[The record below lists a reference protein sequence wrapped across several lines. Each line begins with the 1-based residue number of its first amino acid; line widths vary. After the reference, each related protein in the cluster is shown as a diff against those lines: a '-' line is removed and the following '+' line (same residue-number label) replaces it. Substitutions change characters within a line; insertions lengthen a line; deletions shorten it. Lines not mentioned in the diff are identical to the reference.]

1 MPSTPLSDEPYVA
14 YDYTALQ
21 QRPKLIYR
29 LVFRWKYGL
38 DLIGAAVA
46 GAVWVALVVVGLLI
60 TIVLPLMSRLVF
72 GGWLIGASV
81 ITWGVYRLYVAQT
94 DRDLSLWEQIYIWWD
109 WIFHQPRQIGGFAH
123 DTEPGELHWQVI
135 LWRPTGR
142 RWHARL
148 AAARELERRG
158 R

>member
-1 MPSTPLSDEPYVA
+1 MPPPTLTDDPYVA

-21 QRPKLIYR
+21 RRPKLIYR

-38 DLIGAAVA
+38 DLVGAGFAAAVWVVLVIAGLAVTVVVPLLSKLVFAGWLVGAAVIA
-46 GAVWVALVVVGLLI
+46 WGA
-60 TIVLPLMSRLVF
+60 
-72 GGWLIGASV
+72 
-81 ITWGVYRLYVAQT
+81 YRLYISQT
-94 DRDLSLWEQIYIWWD
+94 DRDLSLWEQSYVWWD
-109 WIFHQPRQIGGFAH
+109 WLFRQPRQIGGFAH

-135 LWRPTGR
+135 LWRPTNP

-148 AAARELERRG
+148 AAARRYPAG